1 MYAGLGWRWTQL
13 ITGIIMATMVVL
25 DFVFISESYHPIL
38 LVRKARRLR
47 LETRNWSYHA
57 QHEERDATF
66 REMMTKFVIRPIQL
80 LMTPICFFSALH
92 ASFGTSLFLDASLTI
107 GVMACPKMAASIKTD

>member
-1 MYAGLGWRWTQL
+1 MYSGLGWRWTQL
-13 ITGIIMATMVVL
+13 ITGIIMAAMVAL
-25 DFVFISESYHPIL
+25 DFSFIEESYPPIL

-47 LETRNWSYHA
+47 LKTRNWSYHA

-66 REMMTKFVIRPIQL
+66 REMVTKFVTRPIQL

-92 ASFGTSLFLDASLTI
+92 ASFGTSSF
-107 GVMACPKMAASIKTD
+107 